1 MHYIPATLDN
11 ITDVARYVV
20 DESNEADVRKII
32 HEANSWCKRKMTRDS
47 IINDAID
54 RLDKYMTMFDDFIE
68 QGNCENE
75 WKDFMS
81 VYYPSADSL
90 VECGV

>member
-1 MHYIPATLDN
+1 
-11 ITDVARYVV
+11 
-20 DESNEADVRKII
+20 
-32 HEANSWCKRKMTRDS
+32 MTRDS

-90 VECGV
+90 VECGVWAVNIIYYGVLEQKEWYLNNI